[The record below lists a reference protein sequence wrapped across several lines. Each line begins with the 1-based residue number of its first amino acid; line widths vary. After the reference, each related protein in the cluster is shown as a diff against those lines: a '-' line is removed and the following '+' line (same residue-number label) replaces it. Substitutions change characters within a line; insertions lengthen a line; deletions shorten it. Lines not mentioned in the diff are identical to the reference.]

1 MNLKHV
7 FIVFK
12 KELIDMFRDKKTIIS
27 SILIPILIFPVMYG
41 FMGFS
46 TKKLIKD
53 TQEKG
58 IEVAIK
64 AEDNNS
70 SIVKFLKERKEL
82 KIVDA
87 DDAVGALRKGTV
99 KVIIFVGSGFDD
111 AVKDGKPVPLTVQ
124 YDDTNQTSTMG
135 EGMVREIIGQ
145 FSSEIVS
152 QRLQEKGI
160 DPAIINPVN
169 IIEKKLGPQNNQDNG
184 MGLMIFSMLLPL
196 MLAIYSASSVL
207 PAATDNGAG
216 EKERGTLEP
225 LLTTQANRLSLLMG
239 KYFAITV
246 AGIIGTLAS
255 MVGLFIAQK
264 FNPEILG
271 QGNVFSISTVI
282 IIALATVSLTLIFA
296 ALELAVSI
304 YARSFKEAQTYL
316 SPITIVAMV
325 PAFAVYMIDPKN
337 IPIGYFN
344 IPIVNIVCIMKELI
358 VSIVNPLHIIIAFAW
373 AIIYIIIAIM
383 FARYMFTRESVVF
396 RV

>member
-316 SPITIVAMV
+316 SPITIVAM
-325 PAFAVYMIDPKN
+325 
-337 IPIGYFN
+337 
-344 IPIVNIVCIMKELI
+344 
-358 VSIVNPLHIIIAFAW
+358 
-373 AIIYIIIAIM
+373 
-383 FARYMFTRESVVF
+383 
-396 RV
+396 